1 MFFISII
8 HFLAC
13 MILLGEAL
21 MRVAHSR
28 ATASGLYWT
37 ERWPQI
43 LDAAGWS
50 AVALGAIASSPIVSF
65 AGPPVCLGGLFLH
78 LETPT
83 LAEMMVLAGGAVIVL
98 RHRVSKRVR
107 GQPGSKP

>member
-21 MRVAHSR
+21 TRVAHSR

-37 ERWPQI
+37 ERWPEI
-43 LDAAGWS
+43 LDALGWG
-50 AVALGAIASSPIVSF
+50 AVAVGVIFASPLISY

-83 LAEMMVLAGGAVIVL
+83 LSELLVLVGSAAVVV
-98 RHRVSKRVR
+98 RHRLSTK
-107 GQPGSKP
+107 

>member
-21 MRVAHSR
+21 TRVAHSR

-37 ERWPQI
+37 DRWPQI

-65 AGPPVCLGGLFLH
+65 VGPPVCLGGMFLH

-83 LAEMMVLAGGAVIVL
+83 LSELLVLAGGAAVVV
-98 RHRVSKRVR
+98 RHRLSTK
-107 GQPGSKP
+107 

>member
-21 MRVAHSR
+21 TRVAHSR

-43 LDAAGWS
+43 LDAVGWS

-65 AGPPVCLGGLFLH
+65 VGPPICPGGLFLH

-83 LAEMMVLAGGAVIVL
+83 LSELLVLAGGAAVVV
-98 RHRVSKRVR
+98 RHRLSTK
-107 GQPGSKP
+107 